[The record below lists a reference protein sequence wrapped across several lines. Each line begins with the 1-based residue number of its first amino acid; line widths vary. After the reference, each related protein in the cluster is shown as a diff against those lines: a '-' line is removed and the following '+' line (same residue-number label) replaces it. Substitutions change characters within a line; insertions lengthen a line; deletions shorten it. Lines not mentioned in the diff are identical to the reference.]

1 MSASNSISQLLEQF
15 LELNTNSLETFNRI
29 NEAITT
35 DKETVV
41 IDLYNTK
48 TESNESIQIP
58 AFGFLKR
65 ELERLDKNLGSI
77 SGITGSSANVRLK
90 DGTYRTIHTSK
101 LKGPSKSI
109 NSMAS
114 PTEFSTKLNEFF
126 EDFLNPLLTVNID
139 VSGQIPVETER
150 VYTERFIF
158 NSSDVNSSSIFD
170 EKYKGS
176 SELEYNTFINDI
188 KNEGLDYYLDSEV
201 VDMPIRTIQYNGR
214 FDVTKIDTTQKSV
227 VIDGTTETRTVKL
240 FTLNK
245 LSYTD
250 SSKSVKD
257 TETVKIGDSLIVN
270 NGNYSTRY
278 FIKSIDASTSQVE
291 LELIEGFE
299 AIKLGAN
306 QLAIYKDIDT
316 NLDIEIKIGFDERQV
331 VFVKPIDPN
340 SKIPA
345 EDYSPGIAF
354 YSNELE
360 ISLEDGSTSTLAKY
374 YRDEVADFGQ
384 FIKALKV
391 DYIPPASVGVI
402 PNAPVLEV
410 NNFKVVQIN
419 KHLTDNTTSDK
430 IKQLKADKVSTEQNI
445 KKVDDSIK
453 QKKALLNTKKF
464 ESRAEKDKR
473 KNELS
478 ALVIERE
485 SESKLYS
492 SIVSDIKASAESTD
506 IAKVTPKFRVRGFW
520 SVPEP
525 KKIGEEVSQE
535 IVRFKTRYRYV
546 STTGKTSNVEQLE
559 FNDSTNGT
567 KKTAAFSNWNEVD
580 GRIRKRQIGT
590 SGKYEWVLE
599 NEEDADAVNFNSLD
613 ISINSGEI
621 VELMV
626 KSISE
631 AGYPANPVES
641 DWSEIIKIEFP
652 EGELATSSVNDLVG
666 DNALDFVKVE
676 INQELTEA
684 GVFSHV
690 ADSFIVG
697 DTTYNHTAETIAS
710 GFTTDNQGTVNVY
723 EKLLSLQNE
732 ILRLRDVI
740 EGNVGELQVSIEDE
754 DGNVTQVT
762 NNTTVKLF
770 AGYYINELPE
780 TDFKGHIVTKN
791 FKVQL
796 SNTKATDLELIAR
809 IIGDVT
815 QPAHTSTTDQVF
827 GLGDGVIDP
836 KIASNQYYTEEAKY
850 DLVPIVYQNLTND
863 DLDNNIFFNDGP
875 EQSSQLKG
883 QFIYSRMNDLVN
895 EDSLYVINGVDG
907 VDPFGDIDPTETTGF
922 DVNEYGLS
930 HAQLNGVAV
939 TVGGERDWSSAQVAG
954 SPYPNSNSDDD
965 FIWSGAYGTAGNPLV
980 TTANGGQITTNQYSN
995 GIFMH
1000 ADHPLLN
1007 ADPNDTLS
1015 LLDIASNGMVGM
1027 PKTATRK
1034 SNDVFGKQQT
1044 PLKLVK
1050 TINNEG
1056 ISPIRKTI
1064 KNGFYPDDK
1073 YLLGG
1078 KSVGSFLY
1086 ISPLTKD
1093 SLSVDAGNKS
1103 GKKII
1108 PGGKTNTISLD
1119 LVFQYRM
1126 TDYYGPGT
1134 TGTGVIGGVTAN
1146 IFSNLTYSKKI
1157 GLDILDRNGLDFQF
1171 DVEVYAKYRPIGKNI
1186 NSITKSMLTK
1196 YTSQT
1201 NSSGGIGRRRY
1212 LSDEIDYANPEIYR
1226 Y

>member
-41 IDLYNTK
+41 IDLYNSETQL
-48 TESNESIQIP
+48 NESIQIP
-58 AFGFLKR
+58 AFGYLKR

-77 SGITGSSANVRLK
+77 SGVTGSAANVKLK
-90 DGTYRTIHTSK
+90 DGTFRTIHTSK

-109 NSMAS
+109 SSMAS
-114 PTEFSTKLNEFF
+114 PTTFSTKLNEFF
-126 EDFLNPLLTVNID
+126 EDFLNPLLTVNLD

-158 NSSDVNSSSIFD
+158 NSKDLNSASFFD

-176 SELEYNTFINDI
+176 SELNYNTFIDDLN
-188 KNEGLDYYLDSEV
+188 NEGVDYYLDSEV
-201 VDMPIRTIQYNGR
+201 VDMPIRKIQYTGG
-214 FDVTKIDTTQKSV
+214 FDVTKIDTTQKSAV
-227 VIDGTTETRTVKL
+227 VDGVTQTKTVKL

-245 LSYTD
+245 LSYSD
-250 SSKSVKD
+250 SSKSSKD
-257 TETVKIGDSLIVN
+257 TETLKTGDSLIVN
-270 NGNYSTRY
+270 SGKYSTRY
-278 FIKSIDASTSQVE
+278 LIKAIDSSTTQVQ
-291 LELIEGFE
+291 LELMEGFE
-299 AIKLGAN
+299 AIKLGSN
-306 QLAIYKDIDT
+306 QLSVYKDVDT
-316 NLDIEIKIGFDERQV
+316 DLDIEIKIGFDERQV

-345 EDYSPGIAF
+345 ENYSPGVAF
-354 YSNELE
+354 YSNELQILLDNGE
-360 ISLEDGSTSTLAKY
+360 NVSLARY

-391 DYIPPASVGVI
+391 DYIPPASVGIV
-402 PNAPVLEV
+402 PNAPTLDVS
-410 NNFKVVQIN
+410 NFKVVQIN

-430 IKQLKADKVSTEQNI
+430 IKQLKADKIATEQNI
-445 KKVDDSIK
+445 KKLDDSIK
-453 QKKALLNTKKF
+453 QKKSLLNTKKF
-464 ESRAEKDKR
+464 DSKAEKDKR

-478 ALVIERE
+478 ALVLERE

-535 IVRFKTRYRYV
+535 IIRFKTRYRYV
-546 STTGKTSNVEQLE
+546 STTGKTSNVDQLE

-567 KKTAAFSNWNEVD
+567 KKTAAFSNWVEVD

-590 SGKYEWVLE
+590 SGRYEWILE

-652 EGELATSSVNDLVG
+652 EGELSTSSVTDLVG
-666 DNALDFVKVE
+666 DNALDYVKVE
-676 INQELTEA
+676 INQELEEA
-684 GVFSHV
+684 GVFSHTS
-690 ADSFIVG
+690 DSFTVG
-697 DTTYNHTAETIAS
+697 ETTYNHTAETIAS
-710 GFTTDNQGTVNVY
+710 GFTTDNQETINVY
-723 EKLLSLQNE
+723 QKLLNLQNE

-740 EGNVGELQVSIEDE
+740 EGNVGELEVNIEDE
-754 DGNVTQVT
+754 DGSVTKVT

-770 AGYYINELPE
+770 AGYYVNELPE
-780 TDFKGHIVTKN
+780 TDYKGHIVTKN
-791 FKVQL
+791 FKIQL

-809 IIGDVT
+809 MVGDVT
-815 QPAHTSTTDQVF
+815 KPVYASSIDQIF
-827 GLGDGVIDP
+827 GLGSGTVDP
-836 KIASNQYYTEEAKY
+836 IVSSNSYYTDEAKY
-850 DLVPIVYQNLTND
+850 DLVPLVYQNLTND
-863 DLDNNIFFNDGP
+863 DIDNNLFLNEGP
-875 EQSSQLKG
+875 EQSSQLRG
-883 QFIYSRMNDLVN
+883 QFVYSRFKNIAND
-895 EDSLYVINGVDG
+895 DSLYVIDGVAG
-907 VDPFGDIDPTETTGF
+907 VDPFGDIEPSEETGF

-930 HAQLNGVAV
+930 HIQIQNVSTVAGVRNWINA
-939 TVGGERDWSSAQVAG
+939 TASSAYPASSDATDFTWTGGYDSQTGEPTVAK
-954 SPYPNSNSDDD
+954 
-965 FIWSGAYGTAGNPLV
+965 IGAASSISSS
-980 TTANGGQITTNQYSN
+980 AYSN

-1000 ADHPLLN
+1000 VEHPLLKN
-1007 ADPNDTLS
+1007 QDPANLLS
-1015 LLDIASNGMVGM
+1015 VLDIASNGLVGM

-1034 SNDVFGKQQT
+1034 SNDAFGKQQT
-1044 PLKLVK
+1044 PLKFVK
-1050 TINNEG
+1050 TINNDG
-1056 ISPIRKTI
+1056 QDSLRRTI
-1064 KNGFYPDDK
+1064 KNSFDPNDK

-1078 KSVGSFLY
+1078 KSCGSFLY
-1086 ISPLTKD
+1086 VSPLTKD
-1093 SLSVDAGNKS
+1093 SITVDASNKS

-1108 PGGKTNTISLD
+1108 PGGKANTVSLD
-1119 LVFQYRM
+1119 LIFQYRM
-1126 TDYYGPGT
+1126 TDYYGAGD
-1134 TGTGVIGGVTAN
+1134 TGVGRVGGVST
-1146 IFSNLTYSKKI
+1146 ISFKNLTYAKKVGI
-1157 GLDILDRNGLDFQF
+1157 DIIDVNGLDFKF
-1171 DVEVYAKYRPIGKNI
+1171 DVEVYAKYTPIGKNI

-1196 YTSQT
+1196 YNTQSAAA
-1201 NSSGGIGRRRY
+1201 GFGRRRY
-1212 LSDEIDYANPEIYR
+1212 LSDSIDYSAPEIYR